1 MSRVIV
7 NGLEYEKV
15 QNPKR
20 DSKFTYIEYLLSQFY
35 TQMNAGKSPKPNVNL
50 VDEFELIQNK
60 QSKLSR
66 ANRDWVVSISAN
78 KNRAFFICIFF
89 IMLKLVIKF

>member
-1 MSRVIV
+1 MNRVTV
-7 NGLEYEKV
+7 NGVEYEKV
-15 QNPKR
+15 ETPKR

-35 TQMNAGKSPKPNVNL
+35 ISKNSGKSSKPNVNL

-66 ANRDWVVSISAN
+66 SNRDWVVSQFN
-78 KNRAFFICIFF
+78 KHFKPV
-89 IMLKLVIKF
+89 L